1 MFLATKDIEQ
11 QLTVLLRRANRVHL
25 STQHGDLALERSA
38 YAIMCQLADEGP
50 QRLGV
55 LAGTFGL
62 DASTITRQ
70 VQVLEAAGLAER
82 EKDRLDGRAYLLHL
96 TLDGREV
103 LTQARDHR
111 RGRLE
116 RALADWPEAD
126 LVEFGRLLKE
136 FNASIERLPEA

>member
-1 MFLATKDIEQ
+1 MYVATNDIEQ

-25 STQHGDLALERSA
+25 STQRGDVALERSA

-55 LAGTFGL
+55 LAGAFGL

-70 VQVLEAAGLAER
+70 VHVLEAAGLAVR
-82 EKDRLDGRAYLLHL
+82 ESDPLDGRAYLLDL
-96 TLDGREV
+96 TPDGRQV
-103 LTQARDHR
+103 LKQARGHR
-111 RGRLE
+111 RARL
-116 RALADWPEAD
+116 RGALADWPEAD

-136 FNASIERLPEA
+136 FNASMDRLPDG

>member
-1 MFLATKDIEQ
+1 
-11 QLTVLLRRANRVHL
+11 
-25 STQHGDLALERSA
+25 
-38 YAIMCQLADEGP
+38 MCQLADEGP

-55 LAGTFGL
+55 LASAFGL

-103 LTQARDHR
+103 LKQARDHR
-111 RGRLE
+111 RGGRGRGRLE
-116 RALADWPEAD
+116 RALSDWPEAD

-136 FNASIERLPEA
+136 FNASIERLPDA

>member
-25 STQHGDLALERSA
+25 STQHGDVALERSA

-55 LAGTFGL
+55 LASAFGL

-103 LTQARDHR
+103 LKQARDHR

-116 RALADWPEAD
+116 RALSDWPEAD

-136 FNASIERLPEA
+136 FNASIERLPDA